1 MDKKEDLLTR
11 SVKEIV
17 VKKSLEKKL
26 SSGKKLRIKLGIDP
40 TVEDLHLGHAVVLR
54 KLRTFQDLGHKA
66 VLIIGDYTA
75 LIGDPS
81 GKDKTRPVLEER
93 QIQQNAK
100 GFLSQAFKILDSK
113 KTEHHFN
120 SEWFKKFKFKD
131 VIELASKMTVEHL
144 MSHQTFQDRLKN
156 RQPFFMHEMIYPLMQ
171 GYDSVMIKADV
182 ELGALEQKFNLLAGR
197 KIQRSFGQKEQD
209 VMMLKYL
216 IGLDGK
222 DKMSKSLGNYVSL
235 KDSPNE
241 MYGKIMS
248 IPDKLIDEY
257 YEMCVDIQ
265 LIKDSHP
272 KEQKERLAA
281 EIVRIYH
288 GQTASQKA
296 TQEFERIFSKGQLPK
311 KMAEYRVGARQVT
324 LIGALVKTKL
334 ASSRSDA
341 RRLIEQGGVRLN
353 QVRVKDQS
361 LIIKLDK
368 PKILQVGKRRVIR
381 LKK

>member
-40 TVEDLHLGHAVVLR
+40 TIEDLHLGHAVVLR

-334 ASSRSDA
+334 VSSRSDA